1 MIALRVFCLSISSI
15 CQFTIDS
22 SSLFLHFFRWRPCV
36 CRQHCLVEM
45 FDASKLK
52 CRATDANCLSFCSSS
67 ALPTLKCWIL
77 RLFSRYSAHWLN
89 CFFLLFPPFW
99 LPFYTLCSNFFPFF
113 PLHSASFCLFLFFS
127 FFIWIDA
134 RLIFVSHWAPNIS
147 LLMLQHPQ
155 IRLALRFFFFLCLLF
170 YLITR
175 TYTETGTVIGVLLN
189 SLLCPAVH
197 RQGCWTPWWWRWWWS
212 YTFRTVAVYLS
223 FVALL
228 YTCSLFLVWRPITAG
243 RNKNVS
249 VEKKTRVKCSV

>member
-1 MIALRVFCLSISSI
+1 MPIVSLSAQVLPCRLWSVEFYDFSLASLLTDWTAFSFFFFHFDCHFIHFALISFHSFLYIAHLFVCFS
-15 CQFTIDS
+15 F
-22 SSLFLHFFRWRPCV
+22 SL
-36 CRQHCLVEM
+36 
-45 FDASKLK
+45 
-52 CRATDANCLSFCSSS
+52 
-67 ALPTLKCWIL
+67 
-77 RLFSRYSAHWLN
+77 
-89 CFFLLFPPFW
+89 
-99 LPFYTLCSNFFPFF
+99 
-113 PLHSASFCLFLFFS
+113 

-147 LLMLQHPQ
+147 LLMLQQPQ

-228 YTCSLFLVWRPITAG
+228 YTCSLSLVWRPITAG